1 MYRDLGK
8 LAALNAFGLA
18 PAHEV
23 DPLVEE
29 LLRRQMA
36 EQDYMPQPFL
46 DQFHQLNPGAMP
58 PGAPMP
64 QPMPQQA
71 PVQHQ
76 APAPAAPSKPAAK
89 KPAEKKP
96 AEKKEKSEK
105 KDKK

>member
-8 LAALNAFGLA
+8 LAALDHFGLT
-18 PAHEV
+18 PAHEI

-64 QPMPQQA
+64 QPMPMPQQ
-71 PVQHQ
+71 
-76 APAPAAPSKPAAK
+76 APAAPAAKPAAPK
-89 KPAEKKP
+89 KPASPEK
-96 AEKKEKSEK
+96 KKEKKDDKK
-105 KDKK
+105 KDK